1 MTRAEAARINGA
13 QSKGPITA
21 EGKARSARNA
31 TTHGLN
37 ASDVAITGEDE
48 SAFEALLES
57 LHQSWNPVS
66 AAERDLV
73 FEIAA
78 NRWRLRRIRRME
90 KDVINAEIHRL
101 ISDPENPVDPAMA
114 EAAAFQNLAAGP
126 ALKLLHRYESRL
138 RRSCEKAEKE
148 LKEMDA
154 RCPEPVLVDD
164 ACMEMAVARLGN
176 EKLQNEP

>member
-1 MTRAEAARINGA
+1 MTRAEAARINGT
-13 QSKGPITA
+13 QSKGPVTE

-37 ASDVAITGEDE
+37 ASDVVIAGEDP
-48 SAFEALLES
+48 SAFEALLAS
-57 LHQSWNPVS
+57 LHESWRPVS

-101 ISDPENPVDPAMA
+101 INDSENPIDPAMA
-114 EAAAFQNLAAGP
+114 EAVAFQNLAAGP

-148 LKEMDA
+148 LKEMNA
-154 RCPEPVLVDD
+154 RCPNPCSWTTT
-164 ACMEMAVARLGN
+164 AWR
-176 EKLQNEP
+176 